1 MSRSARSIENSTR
14 QSPTR
19 RRQVCS
25 TPRSLRTSPPGRRS
39 MAAAM
44 RSRSGL
50 DNRFSDLNAA
60 GRISIRHDSS
70 ASELRLRVGPGNQR
84 LLLSGSNGRLVL
96 RGQRLIVELG
106 GVEPSHHRV
115 LRTSEKDRCGI
126 DRLVREG
133 VDELVQFC
141 LGHSEQATNRAVE
154 GRSLGQPPARVARPS
169 VSGHASHS
177 EHESDDRRDQQIRGD
192 HRVHGE
198 PRDRTGPCCSRL
210 SWAQRCFD
218 RLDRQTQA
226 LAKRFQLSVVPDVT
240 IQTNV

>member
-1 MSRSARSIENSTR
+1 
-14 QSPTR
+14 
-19 RRQVCS
+19 
-25 TPRSLRTSPPGRRS
+25 
-39 MAAAM
+39 
-44 RSRSGL
+44 
-50 DNRFSDLNAA
+50 
-60 GRISIRHDSS
+60 
-70 ASELRLRVGPGNQR
+70 
-84 LLLSGSNGRLVL
+84 
-96 RGQRLIVELG
+96 
-106 GVEPSHHRV
+106 
-115 LRTSEKDRCGI
+115 
-126 DRLVREG
+126 
-133 VDELVQFC
+133 VQFC